1 MNKFA
6 RNIGVALFSML
17 SASSYAK
24 TFEYDFTAINSLP
37 GPIQYPNLNFNQP
50 KAVVFKVNKDPLS
63 PDVQINSLEVSFPN
77 AAKLVAT
84 GFRKIEPDLY
94 RAIVDDAWIYRQ
106 VFVDVRGVD
115 FNRPL
120 QSNPRIEVSIS
131 EQAGF
136 IQPEVA
142 PKGQPLFSVNGILRD
157 ITVAKIADVA
167 TTTIDS
173 KPLTLSLKD
182 TLTYAPVENQ
192 INGPREGFAIEALWQ
207 GKGQKTIYVPVP
219 VPQEDWDRLTAIA
232 ITIKEMT
239 IPGGKDYFF
248 SIKYK
253 EENGIERTTNEQ
265 LLRPLLNTVFG
276 TTPPYPY

>member
-6 RNIGVALFSML
+6 RNIGVTLFSIL
-17 SASSYAK
+17 SASTYAK
-24 TFEYDFTAINSLP
+24 TFEYDFTAINSFP

-50 KAVVFKVNKDPLS
+50 KSAVFKVNKDPLS

-84 GFRKIEPDLY
+84 GFKKIEPDLY

-106 VFVDVRGVD
+106 VFVDVRGAD

-120 QSNPRIEVSIS
+120 QSNPRIEVSVS
-131 EQAGF
+131 EQSAF
-136 IQPEVA
+136 IQPEVV
-142 PKGQPLFSVNGILRD
+142 PKGQPLFTVNGILRD

-167 TTTIDS
+167 TTTIDT
-173 KPLTLSLKD
+173 KLLTLSLKD
-182 TLTYAPVENQ
+182 TLSYASAESPV
-192 INGPREGFAIEALWQ
+192 NGPREGFVIEALWQ
-207 GKGQKTIYVPVP
+207 GKGQKTIYVPAP
-219 VPQEDWDRLTAIA
+219 IPQEDFDRLTAIA
-232 ITIKEMT
+232 ITIREIT

-253 EENGIERTTNEQ
+253 EENGSERITNEQ
-265 LLRPLLNTVFG
+265 LLRPLLNNAFG
-276 TTPPYPY
+276 TTPPYSY